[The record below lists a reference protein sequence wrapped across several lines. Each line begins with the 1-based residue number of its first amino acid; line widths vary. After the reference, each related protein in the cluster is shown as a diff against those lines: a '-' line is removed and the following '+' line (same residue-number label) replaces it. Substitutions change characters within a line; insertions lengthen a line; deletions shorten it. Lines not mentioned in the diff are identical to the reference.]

1 MVASAAVGAWGTLT
15 FLVISHLELSDLI
28 CMTLSLRKESVSE
41 ELETLTP
48 RQAPGSPSRRAERLP
63 PPSGGWWP
71 RPCPVTVRLT
81 DRCAVYFSAAKLTL
95 STLQR
100 GSSIGWS
107 LGTPEQTGRLSWSA

>member
-1 MVASAAVGAWGTLT
+1 MASAAVGAWGTLT

-41 ELETLTP
+41 EPETLTP

-63 PPSGGWWP
+63 PPSGGCT
-71 RPCPVTVRLT
+71 RPVTMRLA

>member
-1 MVASAAVGAWGTLT
+1 MASAAVGAWGTLT

-71 RPCPVTVRLT
+71 RPCPVTMT
-81 DRCAVYFSAAKLTL
+81 
-95 STLQR
+95 R
-100 GSSIGWS
+100 GQVCS
-107 LGTPEQTGRLSWSA
+107 LLFRGEADA